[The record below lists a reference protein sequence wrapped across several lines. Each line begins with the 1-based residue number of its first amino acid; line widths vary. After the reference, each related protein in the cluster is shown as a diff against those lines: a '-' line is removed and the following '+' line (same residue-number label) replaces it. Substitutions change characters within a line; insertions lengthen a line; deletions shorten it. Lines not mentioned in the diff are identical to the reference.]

1 MVQVV
6 EYAAEADATHWMTIL
21 EDEERERELSR
32 FEKRSGGMESVEE
45 LKGQIRKLNAQAT
58 ALKMDLHDL
67 AEDLPTGW
75 GKILVVANL
84 AHQAY
89 QNLDEARKRL
99 AASAG

>member
-1 MVQVV
+1 
-6 EYAAEADATHWMTIL
+6 
-21 EDEERERELSR
+21 
-32 FEKRSGGMESVEE
+32 MENIEE
-45 LKGQIRKLNAQAT
+45 LKAKVRKMNAQAT

-75 GKILVVANL
+75 EKIMVVANL

-99 AASAG
+99 ATIGS